1 MRKKLFTLLSLL
13 ALIGVWAWAEEAG
26 TSEETKTYVAKVGDS
41 QYETLQGAIDAAT
54 EDNQTVSLLSDV
66 TLRETVTINK
76 NLTLDLVNYK
86 IEAVDV
92 RAFHI
97 IAGNVTFKRS
107 GTKQGYIIAN
117 PAPENSTFDES
128 SSVIRVGDNNGEQR
142 NVSLTIEKGVHVKS
156 NYCYG
161 ITVFGNKTKE
171 TVTIN
176 GKVTTWGNESA
187 ISGNGSSGY
196 GDTNITINGS
206 VTSYNT
212 YAIYQPQN
220 GNLIINGTVGDGTTT
235 KPLAAGI
242 EAKSGNITIN
252 DGACVFSGKNPT
264 VSHNPY
270 TNGPSTTGYA
280 IAVVENNKYAGATN
294 VTIDFSNSGK
304 ISGEI
309 AILEDSGYGVESSKK
324 ASITIKNG
332 KFSKKPNESY
342 IESGKKV
349 AAAKN
354 VWYVCDENRIVA
366 KNGDYEYPFFNDAF
380 NDLGKQDTLQLL
392 ADVSTTSQLKV
403 TSAKAGSII
412 DLNGHKLSY
421 AGTSTI
427 QGGLIFVYHSS
438 SLTIKDS
445 SSGKTGDINPGEKAH
460 CAIQIGSS
468 KSSSTPAVLTIESGN
483 ITGHYYAISGNGTY
497 HNTEIT
503 INGGV
508 LKATKNEGNLGIY
521 HPQDGKLT
529 IKGGQIEGYNSAI
542 ELRAG
547 TLNISGG
554 SFKSTASKYTV
565 DANGSGSTTSGA
577 AIAIAQHTTLKDINV
592 SISGGTFTGHN
603 GICVVN
609 PQKNTTNNVKVAISN
624 ATVNATDKAI
634 ISEHGTTSITGGSFS
649 SDPNKFCAEGYYAT
663 KSEASTNYAVE
674 KIKSVVIPTPSLTA
688 SNVTIDTAGSSGG
701 GAAPNLDEAKSAV
714 NDVVTKNSSVSN
726 FDTTPASESLSMTE
740 AASTET
746 SETVNIGDETVGVRG
761 KTIIELVKKAAEK
774 QGVSEESKKNIVA
787 SDINQIV
794 KIKFNN
800 ASVKK
805 EGDNVIVERI
815 SFNIKPTAVVMV
827 DDKRVELPVPNALI
841 ANPITFRL
849 PVDNNTKKQFVELYH
864 KEDNSDKEDQLGLFE
879 IRTDNGNK
887 YVEVSATNFSEY
899 GYELSEIS
907 GNIDVY
913 LGTATKETK
922 AVGDWESILEN
933 TPNAIAIVNSQL
945 VSWAEKNRN
954 VIVEYGVGSSSAKY
968 YECTNFVLTDLEDFY
983 TPVEFKALGGSYNR
997 QPNAATNAN
1006 IQYNSVCLP
1015 FAFDATDL
1023 SGTAKILTFAYYD
1036 NENTAYFNHIN
1047 SISAGIPCI
1056 IQEKGNSWK
1065 GINLT
1070 GKTIVASPN
1079 MDGNMRGTF
1088 VTTNEYGKNGTDKT
1102 DYYSVD
1108 NDNMF
1113 SPLNTTLSPFRS
1125 CLWLHNDGSIGQG
1138 SASAKAIRIIEDGE
1152 TTGIESVDSSDIESQ
1167 EIYTINGMKVS
1178 GNAKSLPRGMYIMNG
1193 KKFIIR

>member
-1 MRKKLFTLLSLL
+1 M
-13 ALIGVWAWAEEAG
+13 
-26 TSEETKTYVAKVGDS
+26 
-41 QYETLQGAIDAAT
+41 
-54 EDNQTVSLLSDV
+54 
-66 TLRETVTINK
+66 
-76 NLTLDLVNYK
+76 
-86 IEAVDV
+86 
-92 RAFHI
+92 
-97 IAGNVTFKRS
+97 
-107 GTKQGYIIAN
+107 
-117 PAPENSTFDES
+117 
-128 SSVIRVGDNNGEQR
+128 
-142 NVSLTIEKGVHVKS
+142 
-156 NYCYG
+156 
-161 ITVFGNKTKE
+161 
-171 TVTIN
+171 
-176 GKVTTWGNESA
+176 
-187 ISGNGSSGY
+187 
-196 GDTNITINGS
+196 
-206 VTSYNT
+206 
-212 YAIYQPQN
+212 
-220 GNLIINGTVGDGTTT
+220 
-235 KPLAAGI
+235 
-242 EAKSGNITIN
+242 
-252 DGACVFSGKNPT
+252 
-264 VSHNPY
+264 
-270 TNGPSTTGYA
+270 
-280 IAVVENNKYAGATN
+280 
-294 VTIDFSNSGK
+294 
-304 ISGEI
+304 
-309 AILEDSGYGVESSKK
+309 
-324 ASITIKNG
+324 
-332 KFSKKPNESY
+332 
-342 IESGKKV
+342 

-380 NDLGKQDTLQLL
+380 NDLGKQETLQLL

-529 IKGGQIEGYNSAI
+529 INGGQIEGYNSAI

-592 SISGGTFTGHN
+592 SISGGEFTGHN

-609 PQKNTTNNVKVAISN
+609 PQNNPTNNVKVAISN

-663 KSEASTNYAVE
+663 KSDGSTSYSVA
-674 KIKSVVIPTPSLTA
+674 KIQSVVIPTPSLSE
-688 SNVTIDTAGSSGG
+688 SNVKIDTTGSSESVV
-701 GAAPNLDEAKSAV
+701 APTQDEANFAV
-714 NDVVTKNSSVSN
+714 TDVVTNNSSVSN
-726 FDTTPASESLSMTE
+726 FDTTPASESLSMTDP
-740 AASTET
+740 ASTET
-746 SETVNIGDETVGVRG
+746 SETVTIGDETVGVGG

-774 QGVSEESKKNIVA
+774 QGVSEESKENIEV

-794 KIKFNN
+794 KIDFNN

-805 EGDNVIVERI
+805 EGSNVIVDKI

-827 DDKRVELPVPNALI
+827 DNKKVVLPVPNALI
-841 ANPITFRL
+841 VNPITFRL
-849 PVDNNTKKQFVELYH
+849 PVDKNTNKQFVELYH
-864 KEDNSDKEDQLGLFE
+864 KKDNSDKEDQLGLFE
-879 IRTDNGNK
+879 IRTDNDGNK
-887 YVEVSATNFSEY
+887 YIEVSATNFSEY
-899 GYELSEIS
+899 GYTLSETS

-913 LGTATKETK
+913 LGNSTKQTK
-922 AVGDWESILEN
+922 QVGEWASILES
-933 TPNAIAIVNSQL
+933 TPNAIAV
-945 VSWAEKNRN
+945 VSSELATWANKNKN
-954 VIVEYGVGSSSAKY
+954 VLVEYTVGSNNSKY
-968 YECTNFVLTDLEDFY
+968 YECKNFELTDLKDFY
-983 TPVEFKALGGSYNR
+983 TPVEFKVISGNYHR
-997 QPNAATNAN
+997 DPNAATNAD
-1006 IQYNSVCLP
+1006 ILYNSVCLP
-1015 FAFDATDL
+1015 FAVNASDL
-1023 SGTAKILTFAYYD
+1023 SGTARILTFAFYD
-1036 NENTAYFNHIN
+1036 KANTAYFNN
-1047 SISAGIPCI
+1047 VTSISAGTPCI
-1056 IQEKGNSWK
+1056 IHETGTSWK
-1065 GINLT
+1065 FDLD
-1070 GKTIVASPN
+1070 GKTIVESSN

-1088 VTTNEYGKNGTDKT
+1088 VTTNEYGMSSNNGKT
-1102 DYYSVD
+1102 DYYSVGDD
-1108 NDNMF
+1108 NKF
-1113 SPLNTTLSPFRS
+1113 SPLANTLMPFRS

-1152 TTGIESVDSSDIESQ
+1152 ATGIESVDSSDIESQ

-1178 GNAKSLPRGMYIMNG
+1178 GNVKSLPRGMYIMNG